1 MNEEE
6 EIKEEW
12 RKSMQ
17 AFNSMSDGFWV
28 IGYRNGGNERFA
40 FGIAEDPVIKDALF
54 LPQMA
59 AMHWT
64 ENNASDLNE
73 GDR

>member
-6 EIKEEW
+6 TKEAW
-12 RKSMQ
+12 RKAMKTFSP
-17 AFNSMSDGFWV
+17 MSDGFWI

-40 FGIAEDPVIKDALF
+40 FGIAEDPALKDALI

-59 AMHWT
+59 AKHWAAQNDGKEQT
-64 ENNASDLNE
+64 D
-73 GDR
+73 

>member
-6 EIKEEW
+6 TKEAW
-12 RKSMQ
+12 RKAMKTFSP
-17 AFNSMSDGFWV
+17 MSDGFWI

-40 FGIAEDPVIKDALF
+40 FGIAEDPALKDALI

-64 ENNASDLNE
+64 AQNDGKEQTD
-73 GDR
+73 